1 MERKAERLVTFKG
14 KTWFAVRV
22 KRTWSEFRR
31 NKIGVLGLFISL
43 FFVAMAVFAPIIAP
57 YSPSDI
63 YVGAP
68 LSPPSKEFPFG
79 TDELGRCILS
89 LIIYGSRISLS
100 VGVIAA
106 LINIS
111 IGTIVGLICGYY
123 RNILSDALMRV
134 TDAFI
139 MIPSLALMV
148 VLAAILGPNIYTIIL
163 AIGITTWPTTARTVM
178 SQVLSLKERQY
189 VEAVRA
195 AGGSDFYII
204 FHCILLNVLPIV
216 FTNMILSIA
225 TAVLYE
231 AGLSFLGLGDPTRIS
246 WGIILY
252 YANTSG
258 AIISGAWWYVIPP
271 GICIVLLVVAFTF
284 VSHGLDEVLNPRLRR
299 R

>member
-1 MERKAERLVTFKG
+1 MKKHITFKG
-14 KTWFAVRV
+14 ATGFTVRV
-22 KRTWSEFRR
+22 KRTWLEFRR
-31 NKIGVLGLFISL
+31 NRIGILGLFISL
-43 FFVAMAVFAPIIAP
+43 FFVFVAVFAPLIAP
-57 YSPSDI
+57 YSPADI
-63 YVGAP
+63 YVGTP
-68 LSPPSKEFPFG
+68 LSPPSKKFPLG

-89 LIIYGSRISLS
+89 LIIYGSRISLL
-100 VGVIAA
+100 VGVVAA

-111 IGTIVGLICGYY
+111 IGTIIGLICGYY
-123 RNILSDALMRV
+123 RNILSDVLMRV

-139 MIPSLALMV
+139 MMPSLALMV

-178 SQVLSLKERQY
+178 SQVLSIKERAY

-195 AGGSDFYII
+195 AGGSDSYII

-271 GICIVLLVVAFTF
+271 GVCIILLVVAFTF
-284 VSHGLDEVLNPRLRR
+284 VSHGLDEILNPRLRR

>member
-1 MERKAERLVTFKG
+1 MKKHITFKG
-14 KTWFAVRV
+14 TTGFTVRV
-22 KRTWSEFRR
+22 KRTWLEFRR
-31 NKIGVLGLFISL
+31 NRIGILGLFISL
-43 FFVAMAVFAPIIAP
+43 FFVFVALFAPLIAP
-57 YSPSDI
+57 YSPADI
-63 YVGAP
+63 YVGTP
-68 LSPPSKEFPFG
+68 LSPPSKEFPLG

-89 LIIYGSRISLS
+89 LIIYGSRISLL

-111 IGTIVGLICGYY
+111 IGTIIGLICGYY

-139 MIPSLALMV
+139 MMPSLALMV

-178 SQVLSLKERQY
+178 SQVLSIKERAY

-195 AGGSDFYII
+195 AGGSDSYII

-271 GICIVLLVVAFTF
+271 GICIILLVVAFTF
-284 VSHGLDEVLNPRLRR
+284 VSHGLDEILNPRLRR